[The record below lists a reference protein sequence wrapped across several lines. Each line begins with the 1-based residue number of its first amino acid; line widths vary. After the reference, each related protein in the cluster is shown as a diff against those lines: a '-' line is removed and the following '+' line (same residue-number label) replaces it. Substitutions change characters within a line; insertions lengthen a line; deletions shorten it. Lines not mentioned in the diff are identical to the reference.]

1 MNNLEL
7 HKIDGDNFLKIS
19 DTELMSPFMMNV
31 VSDSNH
37 WIFVTSNGGITLGR
51 RNPESALF
59 PYVTDD
65 KLIQSADY
73 VGPKTIFQ
81 IYLYDS
87 TLIWEPFLNL
97 RNDDFE
103 IQRNIYKSVLGN
115 KIIFEEVNQSLQL
128 CFRYHWNTSHR
139 FGFIKKSELIN
150 YSKTDYRITV
160 LDGLQGILPYG
171 IGSDLERAVSNL
183 GDAYKRAELLPA
195 SNLGVFALS
204 AMIVDRAEPAEALKA
219 TIVWNHGI
227 EPEHILLSNKQLR
240 SFRNGASVLTEMDIK
255 GEKGSYFVVSTF
267 DILNAETTSWKI
279 VANLNQ
285 THNNIAELTNL
296 LEGDFDMDSAIQAD
310 IDHGTQK
317 LRTYLFSAD
326 GFKVS
331 EDLLADHRHT
341 SNVLFN
347 IMRGGIFHDNYL
359 ISRKDFSEYIRNANT
374 EVYENHKAF
383 LIELPKKL
391 SRKQLLEK
399 VKSFKDVD
407 LERLAIEYLPLKF
420 SRRHGD
426 PSRPWN
432 YFNINT
438 LNERTGEEILDYEGN
453 WRDLFQNWEAL
464 AYSYPE
470 FIEAMIFKFLNSTTF
485 DGYNPYRITK
495 DGFDWEVINPDDPWS
510 YIGYWGDHQIIYLLK
525 FLEFAN
531 RTYPQLLKP
540 NFTKNIFVYASVPYK
555 IKSYEDIL
563 HNPQDTISFD
573 AELDS
578 ILRKRKLELG
588 TDATLIRLDS
598 STNYHVNLIEKLMA
612 TVLAKISNFIPD
624 AGIWMNTQR
633 PEWNDA
639 NNALVGNG
647 ASMVTLC
654 YLRRFLNQFKDFFD
668 DFHIERI
675 SFSNELKDYYHSIRE
690 SLTEFSPFLTTG
702 FDTQSRKAF
711 LDSVGKHASDYRQ
724 QIYQKG
730 FWGKKSS
737 VSVTGLQSFISLSIS
752 YLEASIKTNLRSDG
766 LYHTYN
772 LVTLTNNEIL
782 ISRLDE
788 MLEGQVAVLS
798 SGFLS
803 SEDALKVLDALK
815 NSRLYRPDQ
824 QSYILYPNKDLPG
837 FMVKNMIPKE
847 RVESCKYFV
856 KLLEDNNKD
865 IILKDINGNY
875 HFNGEFRNAADL
887 KKALSDE
894 SLRKYELELSSDLE
908 EVVNIW
914 EEVFH
919 HKAFTG
925 RSGTFFAYEGL
936 GSIYWH
942 MVSKLLL
949 ATQECC
955 IKALNEETQESVKE
969 GLAQHYHDI
978 KEGLGVH
985 KTPREYG
992 AFPTDPYSHTPFHKG
1007 VQQPGMTG
1015 QVKEDILSHFGE
1027 MGVEISHGMLC
1038 FKPTLLKPDSFLST
1052 PQDFEFYNVEGG
1064 LQILP
1069 LNADSQCF
1077 TLCQVPVIYRK
1088 SNSSGMIV
1096 VFENGDVHQQK
1107 SNCLSRELTSK
1118 IFSRTS
1124 EVHHIEV
1131 FLPSVNALKYS

>member
-1 MNNLEL
+1 MDALE
-7 HKIDGDNFLKIS
+7 KQIIDGDYYLKIS
-19 DTELMSPFMMNV
+19 NSDHLNAFLMNI

-37 WIFVTSNGGITLGR
+37 WIFVTSNGGITMGR

-59 PYVTDD
+59 PYQTDD
-65 KLIQSADY
+65 KLIQSAEFI
-73 VGPKTIFQ
+73 GPKTIFQ
-81 IYLYDS
+81 IHQGDI
-87 TLIWEPFLNL
+87 TVIWEPFLSL
-97 RNDDFE
+97 RNDGFQ

-115 KIIFEEVNQSLQL
+115 KVIFEEVNHSLHL
-128 CFRYHWNTSHR
+128 SYRYHWNTSHR
-139 FGFIKKSELIN
+139 FGFVKKSELIN
-150 YSKTDYRITV
+150 LGQNSCRVTV

-171 IGSDLERAVSNL
+171 IGSDLERSVSNL
-183 GDAYKRAELLPA
+183 GDAYKRAELLTTN
-195 SNLGVFALS
+195 NLGIFSLS

-219 TIVWNHGI
+219 TVVWNYGLQ
-227 EPEHILLSNKQLR
+227 PQNILLSNKQLQA
-240 SFRNGASVLTEMDIK
+240 FRAKQSLQTEHQIK
-255 GEKGSYFVVSTF
+255 GEKGSYFVGSSFEIQKAST
-267 DILNAETTSWKI
+267 NSWMI
-279 VANLNQ
+279 IANLNQ
-285 THNNIAELTNL
+285 THSSIAELMHLFEN
-296 LEGDFDMDSAIQAD
+296 EMDIASVIQTD
-310 IDHGTQK
+310 IEKGTQK
-317 LRTYLFSAD
+317 LRKFLASAD
-326 GFKVS
+326 GFKLS
-331 EDLLADHRHT
+331 NDFFSDNRHI

-359 ISRKDFSEYIRNANT
+359 IYKHDFLEYIRNANKD
-374 EVYENHKAF
+374 VYQSNADF
-383 LIELPKKL
+383 LNNLPAKL
-391 SRKQLLEK
+391 SRNQLLEK
-399 VKSFKDVD
+399 VKYLDDVD
-407 LERLAIEYLPLKF
+407 FQRLAIEYLPLKF

-438 LNERTGEEILDYEGN
+438 LNEKTGDEILDYEGN

-470 FIEAMIFKFLNSTTF
+470 FIEAMIFKFLNASTF

-495 DGFDWEVINPDDPWS
+495 DGFDWEIINPDDPWS

-525 FLEFAN
+525 FLEFAQKA
-531 RTYPQLLKP
+531 YPHLLKP
-540 NFTKNIFVYASVPYK
+540 YFTKDVFVYASVPYE
-555 IKSYEDIL
+555 IKPYHDIVK
-563 HNPQDTISFD
+563 NPQDTIIFD
-573 AELDS
+573 SELDKK
-578 ILRKRKLELG
+578 LRSLKEDFG
-588 TDATLIRLDS
+588 SDATLISLE
-598 STNYHVNLIEKLMA
+598 NGKVYHVNLIEKVLA

-647 ASMVTLC
+647 VSMVTLY
-654 YLRRFLNQFKDFFD
+654 YLRRFLVHFRTMFA

-675 SFSNELKDYYHSIRE
+675 SLSNELKDYYHSVRE
-690 SLTEFSPFLTTG
+690 SLTDFAPQMQSGFNSKSRMKFLE
-702 FDTQSRKAF
+702 
-711 LDSVGKHASDYRQ
+711 SVAKHASEYRQ

-737 VSVTGLQSFISLSIS
+737 VSVSGVVGFIDQTIS
-752 YLEASIKTNLRSDG
+752 YLESSIVSNKRPDG
-766 LYHTYN
+766 LYHAYN
-772 LVTLTNNEIL
+772 LASFKDNEIH
-782 ISRLDE
+782 ISHLDE

-798 SGFLS
+798 SGFLTS
-803 SEDALKVLDALK
+803 NEGLEVLNALR
-815 NSRLYRPDQ
+815 NSRLYREDQ
-824 QSYILYPNKDLPG
+824 KSFILYPNKDLKG
-837 FMVKNMIPKE
+837 FMQKNTIPNSL
-847 RVESCKYFV
+847 VESSN
-856 KLLEDNNKD
+856 LLVNLLKNNNKD
-865 IILKDINGNY
+865 IISKDVFGNY
-875 HFNGEFRNAADL
+875 HFNGDLKNAADL
-887 KKALSDE
+887 KKALSDD
-894 SLRKYELELSSDLE
+894 SLKIYEPNLSNDINQVLE
-908 EVVNIW
+908 IF
-914 EEVFH
+914 EEVFN

-949 ATQECC
+949 ATQDCYIRALSDGSQDSV
-955 IKALNEETQESVKE
+955 IKE
-969 GLAQHYHDI
+969 LAEHYFFI

-985 KTPREYG
+985 KSPKEYG
-992 AFPTDPYSHTPFHKG
+992 AFPTDPYSHTPLHRG

-1015 QVKEDILSHFGE
+1015 QVKEDILSQFGE
-1027 MGVEISHGMLC
+1027 MGVEISNGKLC
-1038 FKPTLLKPDSFLST
+1038 FKPTLLKPDSFLSA
-1052 PQDFEFYNVEGG
+1052 PQDFEFYNVEGE

-1107 SNCLSRELTSK
+1107 SNCLSRELTAK